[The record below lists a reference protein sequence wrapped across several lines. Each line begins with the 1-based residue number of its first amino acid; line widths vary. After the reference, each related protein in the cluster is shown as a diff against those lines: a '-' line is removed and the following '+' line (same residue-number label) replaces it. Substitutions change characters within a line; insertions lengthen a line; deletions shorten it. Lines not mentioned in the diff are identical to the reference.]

1 MRLIGLVTFIP
12 VNLQLVSEGNNGRFA
27 EVLSLPLEGG
37 STSHLSH
44 VSAGCHFHT

>member
-12 VNLQLVSEGNNGRFA
+12 VDLQLVSEGNNGRFA
-27 EVLSLPLEGG
+27 EVLSL
-37 STSHLSH
+37 SHLLH